1 MEVSGRE
8 TYANLHGSFDHGRA
22 MAFRDCEAI
31 NFVMFVSAALAKLYV
46 IASFTFRVC
55 CTDWKQRSFL
65 RYWAWQAENKLRSS
79 FQDRV
84 NMKNIMWLN
93 KIRSLS
99 GLCWGFCYMCQ
110 NGDNPTWT
118 TVMSW
123 RRVLRKWRQ
132 EWPKLWLQT
141 CWQTVS
147 KMLCVSAAEKED
159 GCDARKWPRGA
170 ERTWKLSGRL
180 LLCRPWTGT
189 VDGGQGQGQWS
200 GKSEQESQEELR
212 MFLDDLSFVNSVWIS
227 QMYKE
232 HLSCRGLYLSQKS
245 GSQKMQCWPNVVKTN
260 MLSPI
265 AR

>member
-31 NFVMFVSAALAKLYV
+31 SFVMFVSAALAKLYV

-141 CWQTVS
+141 CWQAVS
-147 KMLCVSAAEKED
+147 KMLCVSAAEKRMAAMQGNGPGEQRGHGSYLE
-159 GCDARKWPRGA
+159 GCCSVDRGQGQW
-170 ERTWKLSGRL
+170 TW
-180 LLCRPWTGT
+180 T
-189 VDGGQGQGQWS
+189 VDGGRWTGTGTVVGEKRAGVAGGAKDVFGWS
-200 GKSEQESQEELR
+200 LICKLR
-212 MFLDDLSFVNSVWIS
+212 LNLPDV
-227 QMYKE
+227 
-232 HLSCRGLYLSQKS
+232 
-245 GSQKMQCWPNVVKTN
+245 
-260 MLSPI
+260 
-265 AR
+265 